1 MIIRPNRDTF
11 IENAKK
17 YRWVAVGA
25 EILSDSLTPVSFYA
39 ALPRTRRGFLLES
52 VVGGEKWGR
61 FSYLGSGIRIK
72 FEGTIGQ
79 GLTIIRSDNDGLIH
93 RRTVQGDLLDSLRNE
108 VAKLAVDPAGMPDGA
123 NGGLV
128 GFLTYDMV
136 RTFERLPER
145 LPIQKDF
152 PDISFVF
159 PEFLVVFDHVSQK
172 VTVTT
177 WAEVPQGGDPG
188 RVFDEAEKAL
198 KAFVE
203 GIRSQPGVLGA
214 PKQGPPLRFE
224 ETPDSDRFQKNV
236 LEAKE
241 HIRAGD
247 IFQIVLSKRFSL
259 DFSGDPLHIYRV
271 LRTINP
277 SPYLYLLEDGD
288 RALVGS
294 SPELLVR
301 VKGGNVAVRPIAG
314 TIRRSGNPSEDEENS
329 RILLADPKERA
340 EHVMLVDLGR
350 NDVGRV
356 AEKGTVRVT
365 EMLGLE
371 KYSHVIHIVSHV
383 EGTIG
388 PGKDAYDVIRAVY
401 PAGTLSGAPKIRA
414 MEIIEELEDMRR
426 GPYAGAV
433 GTLSFGGDCDL
444 AIAIRSIF
452 VHGNRAFFQAGA
464 GIVADSIP
472 EKEDREVQMK
482 AGAMMR
488 ALRIANGEE
497 GPWLF

>member
-11 IENAKK
+11 VENAKT

-61 FSYLGSGIRIK
+61 FSYLGSGIRFK

-79 GLTIIRSDNDGLIH
+79 GLTTIRSDNDGVFH

-128 GFLTYDMV
+128 GFLSYDMV

-159 PEFLVVFDHVSQK
+159 PEFLAVFDHVSQK

-177 WAEVPQGGDPG
+177 WSEVPQGGDPG

-203 GIRSQPGVLGA
+203 GIRSQPGVLAA

-224 ETPDSDRFQKNV
+224 ETPDSDQFQKNV

-301 VKGGNVAVRPIAG
+301 VKGGKVAVRPIAG

-452 VHGNRAFFQAGA
+452 VHGKRAFFQAGA

-488 ALRIANGEE
+488 ALRIANGDE

>member
-1 MIIRPNRDTF
+1 MIIQPTRESF
-11 IENAKK
+11 IENARS
-17 YRWVAVGA
+17 YRWVAVSA
-25 EILSDSLTPVSFYA
+25 EILSDALTPVSFYA

-61 FSYLGSGIRIK
+61 FSYLGSGIRFK
-72 FEGTIGQ
+72 FEGLIGQ
-79 GLTIIRSDNDGLIH
+79 GLTVTRVGNDGVFYRH
-93 RRTVQGDLLDSLRNE
+93 SAGGDLLDSLRDE
-108 VAKLAVDPAGMPDGA
+108 LAKLAVDPGKMPEGA

-145 LPIQKDF
+145 LAPQEDF
-152 PDISFVF
+152 PDVSFVF
-159 PEFLVVFDHVSQK
+159 PEYLVVFDHVAQK
-172 VTVTT
+172 ITIAT
-177 WAEVPQGGDPG
+177 WAEVALDSDPG
-188 RVFDEAEKAL
+188 RVFDDAERSL

-203 GIRSQPGVLGA
+203 QIRSQPAVLTPPKHGA
-214 PKQGPPLRFE
+214 SLSFE
-224 ETPDSDRFQKNV
+224 ETPDSAVFQKNV
-236 LEAKE
+236 LEAQE

-259 DFSGDPLHIYRV
+259 GFSGDPLHLYRV

-301 VKGGNVAVRPIAG
+301 VKGGKVAVRPIAG
-314 TIRRSGNPSEDEENS
+314 TIRRSGNSVEDEENS

-356 AEKGTVRVT
+356 AEKGTVQVT

-383 EGTIG
+383 EGTVG
-388 PGKDAYDVIRAVY
+388 AGKDAYDVIRAVY

-414 MEIIEELEDMRR
+414 MEIIEELEEIRR

-452 VHGNRAFFQAGA
+452 IHGNRAFFQAGA

-497 GPWLF
+497 GSWLF